1 MHVRRLFVYVAT
13 LRQPEL
19 VLCTSLTRCS
29 PCSTADQLLG
39 AHSTALSS
47 ISDADGRYHTVL
59 QASWANMC
67 RWGAQVLLLIM
78 LVVRCYMPALLMV
91 RECTCAC
98 GWAAHGM
105 PRPNV
110 RWNVVIDVPTV
121 LLSAIKLAQSP
132 TRVLG
137 AVERQLAPPPLRA
150 YILPLNNFSGS
161 EPYRS
166 FRAGSDRDKRSR
178 SAEPRKDR

>member
-1 MHVRRLFVYVAT
+1 M
-13 LRQPEL
+13 
-19 VLCTSLTRCS
+19 
-29 PCSTADQLLG
+29 G
-39 AHSTALSS
+39 
-47 ISDADGRYHTVL
+47 
-59 QASWANMC
+59 

-98 GWAAHGM
+98 GWAAHGL

-150 YILPLNNFSGS
+150 YILAAYTAALTKYVS
-161 EPYRS
+161 
-166 FRAGSDRDKRSR
+166 
-178 SAEPRKDR
+178 

>member
-150 YILPLNNFSGS
+150 YILAAYSTALTKYVS
-161 EPYRS
+161 ELAS
-166 FRAGSDRDKRSR
+166 
-178 SAEPRKDR
+178 

>member
-1 MHVRRLFVYVAT
+1 M
-13 LRQPEL
+13 
-19 VLCTSLTRCS
+19 
-29 PCSTADQLLG
+29 G
-39 AHSTALSS
+39 
-47 ISDADGRYHTVL
+47 
-59 QASWANMC
+59 

-78 LVVRCYMPALLMV
+78 LVVRCYMPALLVV

-166 FRAGSDRDKRSR
+166 FRAGSDRGGPPG
-178 SAEPRKDR
+178 SADPRKDR

>member
-1 MHVRRLFVYVAT
+1 MG
-13 LRQPEL
+13 
-19 VLCTSLTRCS
+19 S
-29 PCSTADQLLG
+29 
-39 AHSTALSS
+39 
-47 ISDADGRYHTVL
+47 
-59 QASWANMC
+59 
-67 RWGAQVLLLIM
+67 WGAQVLLLIM

-161 EPYRS
+161 ECHRP
-166 FRAGSDRDKRSR
+166 FRAGSDRGGPPGSV
-178 SAEPRKDR
+178 EPLNGR